1 MVPTGWQDVASIA
14 QGEPDWRS
22 PQRAVSL
29 YYGITGR
36 NVVMPWVIHY
46 RLENFEHLRNVDKS
60 FRHCLHIMKCLGGI
74 LQMVESTTCGRQ
86 ISGIDGR

>member
-46 RLENFEHLRNVDKS
+46 RLENFEHLRNVKAS
-60 FRHCLHIMKCLGGI
+60 FSDCLHIMKC
-74 LQMVESTTCGRQ
+74 
-86 ISGIDGR
+86 